1 MFIVSL
7 EEPCRRVNGAASPS
21 ASVLSGVPQG
31 SVLGPVLF
39 LLYINDISDGV
50 LSSIRLFADDC
61 VLYRQVQT
69 REDYTMLQTRPVN
82 IITMGKTV
90 GHVLQC
96 EEVCTVMCISFMS
109 LKRKP
114 TINDHNIDGQQVP
127 KETTYKY
134 LGVTVSN
141 DLSWNTH
148 AQKIQARAARTLG
161 VIRRALG
168 KCDQKVKD
176 LAYKQLVR
184 PQLEYASCAWS
195 PHVQKDQHVNKLE
208 SIQRQAARFV
218 LHDYRRESSVTAML
232 SSLGWDTLQNRRL
245 LSQCEMIY
253 KIHHACQHCHAF
265 RALP

>member
-1 MFIVSL
+1 M
-7 EEPCRRVNGAASPS
+7 NGAASPS

-69 REDYTMLQTRPVN
+69 REDYTMLQQDLSTLSQWAKLWDMSFNV
-82 IITMGKTV
+82 KKCA
-90 GHVLQC
+90 H
-96 EEVCTVMCISFMS
+96 MCIS

-114 TINDHNIDGQQVP
+114 AINDYNIDGQHVP

-141 DLSWNTH
+141 DLSRNTH

-195 PHVQKDQHVNKLE
+195 PHVPK
-208 SIQRQAARFV
+208 R
-218 LHDYRRESSVTAML
+218 
-232 SSLGWDTLQNRRL
+232 
-245 LSQCEMIY
+245 C
-253 KIHHACQHCHAF
+253 
-265 RALP
+265 

>member
-1 MFIVSL
+1 MSFNVKK
-7 EEPCRRVNGAASPS
+7 CA
-21 ASVLSGVPQG
+21 
-31 SVLGPVLF
+31 
-39 LLYINDISDGV
+39 
-50 LSSIRLFADDC
+50 
-61 VLYRQVQT
+61 
-69 REDYTMLQTRPVN
+69 
-82 IITMGKTV
+82 
-90 GHVLQC
+90 H
-96 EEVCTVMCISFMS
+96 MCIS
-109 LKRKP
+109 LKLKP
-114 TINDHNIDGQQVP
+114 TVNDYNIDGQQVP

-161 VIRRALG
+161 VIRRAIG
-168 KCDQKVKD
+168 KCDQKVND

-195 PHVQKDQHVNKLE
+195 PHVQKDVNKLE

-245 LSQCEMIY
+245 LSQCEMLY
-253 KIHHACQHCHAF
+253 KIHHMHVNITMPSELCLSSGMSRPQRSQYSRHDLKYNQPFCRVNCYMNSMFPRSIRIWNTLPNNVVTSSSLAGF
-265 RALP
+265 RGAALPIIRDMLPPPGLKML